1 VTKKKSL
8 LYHQQQNLP
17 FDDGNNSYG
26 SEVTKVGLGRPEVVK
41 KRSERPETEVAK
53 VKSRSV
59 QRKYRRRLSSSV
71 YLDGGRKPSYKK
83 QVSMFSKLFSF
94 VNDGWAK

>member
-8 LYHQQQNLP
+8 LYHRQQNLL
-17 FDDGNNSYG
+17 FDDANNSYG

-41 KRSERPETEVAK
+41 KRSEKPEAEVAK

-83 QVSMFSKLFSF
+83 QVSMLKILFF
-94 VNDGWAK
+94 LR